1 MAFTTTV
8 TLRDGL
14 LHVTASG
21 DAGLPEFI
29 GLADLVRAVARGHGL
44 RKVLID
50 LLGVQPHLAFTEH
63 LHLGSHLGELAQ
75 DLDRIASVVPASQ
88 RTGASEK
95 AAQKTGI
102 GLRTFTSADEAI
114 EWLNRA

>member
-1 MAFTTTV
+1 MAFSINV
-8 TLRDGL
+8 TPIEAR
-14 LHVTASG
+14 LHVVANG

-29 GLADLVRAVARGHGL
+29 GLADLVGAIARGHRH

-50 LLGVQPHLAFTEH
+50 LLGVHPQLAFTEH
-63 LHLGSHLGELAQ
+63 LQLGTHLGRLAE
-75 DLDRIASVVPASQ
+75 DFDRVATVVPASQ

-102 GLRTFTSADEAI
+102 GLRTFTDPGAAI
-114 EWLNRA
+114 DWLNGD

>member
-1 MAFTTTV
+1 MAFNITV
-8 TLRDGL
+8 TPIEGR
-14 LHVTASG
+14 LHVVANG

-29 GLADLVRAVARGHGL
+29 GLADLVGAVARGHGH
-44 RKVLID
+44 RRVLID

-63 LHLGSHLGELAQ
+63 LQLGTHLGELAN
-75 DLDRIASVVPASQ
+75 DLDRVATVVPAAQ

-102 GLRTFTSADEAI
+102 GLRTFTDAGAAI
-114 EWLNRA
+114 GWLNAD